1 MVVST
6 SASDCDVSS
15 LLDCS
20 FPASSS
26 QILEIRITQYHS
38 SNCDLNLSSL
48 LDIDVMFLADVLE
61 V

>member
-15 LLDCS
+15 LFDCF

-26 QILEIRITQYHS
+26 QILENPHHQYHS

-48 LDIDVMFLADVLE
+48 LDIAVMLLADVLE